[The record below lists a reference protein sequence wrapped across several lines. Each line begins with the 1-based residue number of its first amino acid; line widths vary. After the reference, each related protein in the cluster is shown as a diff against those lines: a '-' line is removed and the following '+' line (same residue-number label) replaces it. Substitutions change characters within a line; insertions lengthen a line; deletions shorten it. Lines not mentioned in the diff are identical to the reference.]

1 MFTGKYNN
9 NDNMSENNTTM
20 SSGLWKWTADS
31 VFRLISPSQKYKES
45 NNNTNNNVKNSINN
59 NNNSNV
65 INDST
70 TMTDKINIEETTGRN
85 RSISLD
91 GLDPSFY
98 KKYELLYND
107 DATTTNYDNI
117 SNSNSNN
124 TSSKF
129 PYFSS
134 NGGLMSPVKLRND
147 KDLPTDTFLNK
158 KYSLPSNYNNQS
170 NKNNND
176 NDNNNNKLDDTDTS
190 LLNKLFNKE
199 MRKINNLNLNNIESN
214 NLTKNS
220 TIPIPGKFP
229 KNKQKLKVNNIN
241 TTSSNGNC
249 KPNSNFN
256 SNDNDNDSNNN
267 NNKDGL
273 DYSSMNEL
281 SNELEINKK
290 LLIQINEYVNDLLE
304 ENSKIKTDYNQIK
317 LELIHEMKQC
327 KIIVDKYLLLNDKY
341 KQLKIMSNNIFKI
354 NNDLTNINKDQGI
367 QIRDKQQRINQLEIQ
382 INKMNIRL
390 DEKIT
395 QIDELRNEVA
405 LLRDQLNDE
414 RDYYHLEI
422 LKLQNSLNMIDS
434 RNIINQN
441 PTYI

>member
-9 NDNMSENNTTM
+9 NDNMSENTTTM

-45 NNNTNNNVKNSINN
+45 NNTSNPNANANGSNSNYHN
-59 NNNSNV
+59 SNNSNNNIV
-65 INDST
+65 VNDST
-70 TMTDKINIEETTGRN
+70 TMTNKIDMEETTGRN

-98 KKYELLYND
+98 KKYELLYTDNT
-107 DATTTNYDNI
+107 ATTTTNKN
-117 SNSNSNN
+117 NNN
-124 TSSKF
+124 TNNKF

-134 NGGLMSPVKLRND
+134 HGGLMSPVKLRND

-158 KYSLPSNYNNQS
+158 KYSLPNNYDQNNL
-170 NKNNND
+170 
-176 NDNNNNKLDDTDTS
+176 NKLDDTDTS

-199 MRKINNLNLNNIESN
+199 VRNFNKLNLNNIEN
-214 NLTKNS
+214 NNNMTKNS

-229 KNKQKLKVNNIN
+229 KTNHISKGNNIDSD
-241 TTSSNGNC
+241 T
-249 KPNSNFN
+249 
-256 SNDNDNDSNNN
+256 SNDNDDNKYRLYYDSI
-267 NNKDGL
+267 
-273 DYSSMNEL
+273 NEL

-290 LLIQINEYVNDLLE
+290 LLLQINECVNDLLE
-304 ENSKIKTDYNQIK
+304 ENSKFKTDYKQIK

-341 KQLKIMSNNIFKI
+341 KELKIMSNDVFKI
-354 NNDLTNINKDQGI
+354 NNDLSNINKEQET
-367 QIRDKQQRINQLEIQ
+367 QLRDKQQRINQLEIQ

-390 DEKIT
+390 DENII
-395 QIDELRNEVA
+395 QIDELRNEVQ
-405 LLRDQLNDE
+405 LLKDQLNDE

-422 LKLQNSLNMIDS
+422 SKLQNSLNMIDS
-434 RNIINQN
+434 RNVINHN